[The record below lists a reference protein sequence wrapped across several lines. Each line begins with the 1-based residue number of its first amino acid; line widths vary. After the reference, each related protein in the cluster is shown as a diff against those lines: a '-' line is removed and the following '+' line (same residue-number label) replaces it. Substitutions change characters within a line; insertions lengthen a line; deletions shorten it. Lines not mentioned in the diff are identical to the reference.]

1 VVGLR
6 AYHPR
11 MRSVPSEIL
20 PAGTQLDDKYRVVR
34 HIKSG
39 GMGAVY
45 EVEHVGLGKHFAAKV
60 LLRELLTRPKLVERF
75 RREARAA
82 SATGHENIVEVTD
95 LGETDDGVPF
105 LIMEL
110 LRGRTLGGELKE
122 GRFECDR
129 AVHIAR
135 QILAALDA
143 AHARGIV
150 HRDLKPENIFLI
162 QRANDADFVKVLDFG
177 IAKLLD
183 DSEDDLQLT
192 ETGQVVGTP
201 SYMAPEQAR
210 GDRIDQR
217 IDVYATGA
225 MLYRMVT
232 GQRPFAGANLNALLF
247 AIAEGKPPSPRSLN
261 PLVSA
266 QLEEVITRSMS
277 VDLARRYPTAAAMSA
292 ALLDDDLTADR
303 GPGRLQEPSEDSR
316 TGFSA
321 QSMTMPGDAGPATA
335 PRGKWMWVL
344 VVVAI
349 VAALGA
355 GAAVVLH
362 SISARRHDD
371 VVRAEAEARQRVL
384 DSLTPPTA
392 RPSRRK

>member
-1 VVGLR
+1 MGS
-6 AYHPR
+6 A
-11 MRSVPSEIL
+11 
-20 PAGTQLDDKYRVVR
+20 PAATLAVGTQLDDKYRVVG
-34 HIKSG
+34 HIKTG

-45 EVEHVGLGKHFAAKV
+45 EVEHLGLGKHFAAKV
-60 LLRELLTRPKLVERF
+60 LLPELLARPKLIERF

-95 LGETDDGVPF
+95 LGETKDRVPF

-110 LRGRTLGGELKE
+110 LRGRTLGNELKV

-135 QILAALDA
+135 QILAALEA
-143 AHARGIV
+143 AHAHGIV

-162 QRANDADFVKVLDFG
+162 QRASDPDFVKVLDFG
-177 IAKLLD
+177 IAKLID
-183 DSEDDLQLT
+183 DNEDDQQLT

-232 GQRPFAGANLNALLF
+232 GQRPFMGANLNALLF
-247 AIAEGKPPSPRSLN
+247 AIAEGKAPSPRGLN
-261 PLVSA
+261 ALVSEH
-266 QLEEVITRSMS
+266 LDEVITTSMS
-277 VDLARRYPTAAAMSA
+277 VDLGRRYSTAAAMSA
-292 ALLDDDLTADR
+292 ALLDDDLTVER
-303 GPGRLQEPSEDSR
+303 GPGRLQEPGEDSR

-321 QSMTMPGDAGPATA
+321 QSMTMPGDGGPAKQ
-335 PRGKWMWVL
+335 PSMWVWVL
-344 VVVAI
+344 VVVGLMTAI
-349 VAALGA
+349 GA
-355 GAAVVLH
+355 GGFWVLYSIRTRAYNDAVRL
-362 SISARRHDD
+362 
-371 VVRAEAEARQRVL
+371 ETEARQRVL